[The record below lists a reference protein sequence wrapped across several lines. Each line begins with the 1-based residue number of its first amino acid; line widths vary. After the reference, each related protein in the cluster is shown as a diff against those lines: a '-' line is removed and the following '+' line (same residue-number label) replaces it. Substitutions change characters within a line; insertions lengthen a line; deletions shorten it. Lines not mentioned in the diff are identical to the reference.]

1 MAGCPP
7 AKRKQLEK
15 KFKELDTDGNN
26 NLSFEELKV
35 LLKKGNPG
43 IPDEEIEALYDSID
57 VNGDGVI
64 DFGEFL
70 NYIYGEERQHN
81 RDDRAVGGRH
91 ARLAQERNSADDG
104 TETDEGWEAV
114 KQVFEKYGA
123 DHGGHHIDNKEWA
136 KIMKDQKLINKQFQ
150 KHDVDLIWTKVVPK
164 GKRQIDFGQFQ
175 AGLRHIAAK
184 RQQTNAEIIAIVAAS
199 SGPVMC
205 ATKTDYVRFADDKS
219 TFTGAAAHNSNFAGT
234 DATHGG
240 DRHAAMH
247 DKVEAADA
255 AAAATE
261 ADWGEVQEIFNV
273 FVGKDGVLDGKEF
286 IKFCDD
292 AHLLGKGLTKQDVD
306 VVYAAAGKGKKRI
319 GWEEFQV
326 CLRKVAQKKKTT
338 VAEVQQMVVNNASS
352 GPRQTGVTKLD
363 AVRFYDDKSTFTGAA
378 GAVFGRDG
386 HDDGRHERLH
396 AEEEALEQGTED
408 EHPWEDALY
417 AFAAYGG
424 ENGVDSKEFLKMID
438 DAALFDKKFTKND
451 IDICFTQAVLKSQ
464 FGKRKLDQPSFKIAL
479 RLIANKKGCAV
490 HSIQAEIVSKC
501 SDGPKLHGTEAEYSR
516 FHDDKDTYTGA
527 HVGK

>member
-15 KFKELDTDGNN
+15 KFKELDTDNSN
-26 NLSFEELKV
+26 SLSFEELKV
-35 LLKKGNPG
+35 LLKKGNPS
-43 IPDEEIEALYDSID
+43 IPDDEVEALYDSID

-70 NYIYGEERQHN
+70 DYIYGQERQHHGQ
-81 RDDRAVGGRH
+81 DRAVGGRH
-91 ARLAQERNSADDG
+91 ARLATERLTGDDG
-104 TETDEGWEAV
+104 TETEEGWESV
-114 KQVFEKYGA
+114 KNVFAAYGA

-136 KIMKDQKLINKQFQ
+136 KICKDQKLINKQFQ
-150 KHDVDLIWTKVVPK
+150 KHDVDLVWTKVITK

-175 AGLRHIAAK
+175 AVLRHVAAK
-184 RQQTNAEIIAIVAAS
+184 RGQTNAEIMAIVGAS
-199 SGPVMC
+199 AGPVMH

-219 TFTGAAAHNSNFAGT
+219 TFTGAAAHNQNFAGT
-234 DATHGG
+234 DPSHGG

-247 DKVEAADA
+247 DKVEAELA
-255 AAAATE
+255 ATAATE
-261 ADWGEVQEIFNV
+261 GDWDEVQEIFNV

-306 VVYAAAGKGKKRI
+306 VVYASAGHGKKRI
-319 GWEEFQV
+319 GWTDFQTAI
-326 CLRKVAQKKKTT
+326 RKVAQKKKVS
-338 VAEVQQMVVNNASS
+338 VAEIQQTIVNNAAS
-352 GPRQTGVTKLD
+352 GPKQTGVTKLE
-363 AVRFYDDKSTFTGAA
+363 AVRFHDDKSTYTGAH
-378 GAVFGRDG
+378 GAVHGREG

-396 AEEEALEQGTED
+396 EAEEALEKGTDD
-408 EHPWEDALY
+408 EHPWDDAVAAFSLY
-417 AFAAYGG
+417 AG
-424 ENGVDSKEFLKMID
+424 ENGIDSKEFLKMID
-438 DAALFDKKFTKND
+438 DASLFDKKFTKND
-451 IDICFTQAVLKSQ
+451 IDICFTQAALKSPY
-464 FGKRKLDQPSFKIAL
+464 GKRKLDANCFKIAC
-479 RLIANKKGCAV
+479 RLIANKKNCGV
-490 HSIQAEIVSKC
+490 HVVQSEIVSKC